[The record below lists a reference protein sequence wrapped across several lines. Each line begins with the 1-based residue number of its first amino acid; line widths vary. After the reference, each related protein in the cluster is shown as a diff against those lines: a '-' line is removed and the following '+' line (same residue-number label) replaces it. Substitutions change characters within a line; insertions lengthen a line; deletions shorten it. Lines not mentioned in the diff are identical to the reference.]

1 MSHKYNDLLA
11 HSDGF
16 VDRSIVQQIMDINFE
31 SKKMNIEIDK
41 TPSNNSFAKKI
52 IVNLN
57 RLTKSFEIQQADAI
71 VDLFDIIEKLDLQID
86 ISEAQNIYFSR
97 IFIQMGDILEEFEK
111 SHTERD
117 KDYLEVLFA
126 IGSKLNINTEFYKTK
141 FTKILLNAMEE

>member
-1 MSHKYNDLLA
+1 MMKVFKRQLILIL
-11 HSDGF
+11 GL
-16 VDRSIVQQIMDINFE
+16 
-31 SKKMNIEIDK
+31 EIDK
-41 TPSNNSFAKKI
+41 MPTSKIFSKKLLQS
-52 IVNLN
+52 VSRLAENLDY
-57 RLTKSFEIQQADAI
+57 SQAEAT
-71 VDLFDIIEKLDLQID
+71 LDIFNQIEHLDMKVE

-141 FTKILLNAMEE
+141 FTKILLNAME